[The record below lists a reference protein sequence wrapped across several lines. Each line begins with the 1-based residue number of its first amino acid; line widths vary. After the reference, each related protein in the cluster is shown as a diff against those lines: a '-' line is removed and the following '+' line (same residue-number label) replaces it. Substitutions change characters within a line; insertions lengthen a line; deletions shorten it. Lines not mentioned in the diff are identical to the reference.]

1 LICFPPAGQ
10 VEVQL
15 DGGAL
20 MLALQSILTKKKDKN
35 N

>member
-1 LICFPPAGQ
+1 LIYVSPAGQ

-20 MLALQSILTKKKDKN
+20 MLALQSILTKKKYKQ
-35 N
+35 